1 MRWSIKQSDLL
12 IVLAAIALLKPC
24 FLKNN
29 DNTAFASSLSA
40 ANKLEGIALKLK
52 SLATSDSSAI
62 TFKYSNR
69 DIDSRKK
76 KVSPLTDSVKIR

>member
-12 IVLAAIALLKPC
+12 VVLAAIAFLKPC

-52 SLATSDSSAI
+52 SLATPESSAI
-62 TFKYSNR
+62 TFKYRNI
-69 DIDSRKK
+69 DTDSREKKK
-76 KVSPLTDSVKIR
+76 KVPH